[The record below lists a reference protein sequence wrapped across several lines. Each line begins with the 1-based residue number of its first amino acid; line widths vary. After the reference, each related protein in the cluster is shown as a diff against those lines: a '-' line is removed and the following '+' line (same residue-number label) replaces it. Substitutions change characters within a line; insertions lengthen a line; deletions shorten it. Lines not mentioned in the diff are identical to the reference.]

1 MSSRYLLVSRIGPES
16 LHRRWATEDGARNFD
31 VLLSC
36 YDESLALEPADGI
49 AVEYRP
55 GSKVAGYHGLLCDR
69 ATELATYDYVALWD
83 EDLEAD
89 VSSINDMFEI
99 GAAHDLKVFQP
110 ALTPDSHYTYAG
122 VLRQAGLVLRWVTF
136 VEMMAPVFRTDTLP
150 VIRDLHGLG
159 YESGIDL
166 IWSARLAEGER
177 DLAII
182 DSTPI
187 RHTSPV
193 GGRREA
199 NGFFG
204 ESTYE
209 DHIYD
214 VLDRFDLP
222 WQRCVPHAA
231 LTAGGRVITS
241 PTVLMMLGAANLRA
255 VPRCRPIRS
264 RLRSVLVHLRHLS
277 LGPIQMARSGTRE
290 FEELGLRS

>member
-1 MSSRYLLVSRIGPES
+1 MTSRYLLVSRIGPDS
-16 LHRRWATEDGARNFD
+16 LHRRWATSDGQRNFD

-36 YDESLALEPADGI
+36 YDETLSLESAEGI
-49 AVEYRP
+49 TIEYRP
-55 GSKVAGYHGLLCDR
+55 GSKVAGYHGLLCER
-69 ATELATYDYVALWD
+69 AAELAAYEYVALWD

-89 VSSINDMFEI
+89 VSSINQMFEI

-110 ALTPDSHYTYAG
+110 ALTPDSYYTYAG
-122 VLRQAGLVLRWVTF
+122 VLQQSGLVLRWVTF

-166 IWSARLAEGER
+166 IWSARLAEGDR

-182 DSTPI
+182 DSTPV

-204 ESTYE
+204 GSTYE

-214 VLDRFDLP
+214 VLNRFDLP

-241 PTVLMMLGAANLRA
+241 PAVLTMLGAANLWA
-255 VPRCRPIRS
+255 VPQRRPIWL
-264 RLRSVLVHLRHLS
+264 RLRSVLVHLRHIS
-277 LGPIQMARSGTRE
+277 LGPIQMDRSGTRE
-290 FEELGLRS
+290 FDELGLQA